1 MCLKSQLSRVLT
13 TNPREPITK
22 SGPVVE
28 KSVAVVRSKSTPV
41 TSFRRRRSQSAVGLS
56 N

>member
-1 MCLKSQLSRVLT
+1 MCLKSQSSRVLT

-22 SGPVVE
+22 SGPVAE
-28 KSVAVVRSKSTPV
+28 RSATVARLKLLRAK
-41 TSFRRRRSQSAVGLS
+41 SFRRRRSQNVAGLS

>member
-22 SGPVVE
+22 SDPVAE
-28 KSVAVVRSKSTPV
+28 KSAMVARLKLLRAKG
-41 TSFRRRRSQSAVGLS
+41 FRRHRSQNAAGLS
-56 N
+56 D

>member
-1 MCLKSQLSRVLT
+1 MCLKSQLNRVLT

-22 SGPVVE
+22 SDPVAE
-28 KSVAVVRSKSTPV
+28 KSATVARSKSTPA
-41 TSFRRRRSQSAVGLS
+41 TSFRRRRSQSAA